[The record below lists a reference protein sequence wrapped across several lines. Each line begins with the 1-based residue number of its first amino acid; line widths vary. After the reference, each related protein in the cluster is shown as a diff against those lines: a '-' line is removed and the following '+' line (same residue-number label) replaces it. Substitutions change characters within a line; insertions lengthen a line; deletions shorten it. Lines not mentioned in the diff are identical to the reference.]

1 MERGVAALCGVIA
14 ILLTGCSTI
23 VKGTQQQVS
32 VATPGVRT
40 PCARFRLLPSA
51 RAPCRHREPSSTQ
64 EQARRRSE
72 LRQAMLHHRRRR
84 ARVGDRDH
92 DGGQCPVR
100 WCYRP
105 GDRCR
110 IRRHE
115 QISTWGRNRHESDPQ
130 LRGAEKGA
138 GRAHGKHSSAS
149 TRTTQLTPHI
159 ELPIPRLLG

>member
-32 VATPGVRT
+32 VATPGVRHAFVS
-40 PCARFRLLPSA
+40 CRRHAR
-51 RAPCRHREPSSTQ
+51 RADTWNHRPTQ
-64 EQARRRSE
+64 EQTRRRSE
-72 LRQAMLHHRRRR
+72 LRQAVLHHRRRR

-105 GDRCR
+105 GDRCCV
-110 IRRHE
+110 RRHE

>member
-14 ILLTGCSTI
+14 ILLP
-23 VKGTQQQVS
+23 
-32 VATPGVRT
+32 VAR
-40 PCARFRLLPSA
+40 
-51 RAPCRHREPSSTQ
+51 PSSKGHNSRSPSPPLAYGRHVHAFVSCRRHARRADTWNHRTTQ
-64 EQARRRSE
+64 EQTRRRSE
-72 LRQAMLHHRRRR
+72 LRQAVLHHRRRR
-84 ARVGDRDH
+84 ARAGDLDH